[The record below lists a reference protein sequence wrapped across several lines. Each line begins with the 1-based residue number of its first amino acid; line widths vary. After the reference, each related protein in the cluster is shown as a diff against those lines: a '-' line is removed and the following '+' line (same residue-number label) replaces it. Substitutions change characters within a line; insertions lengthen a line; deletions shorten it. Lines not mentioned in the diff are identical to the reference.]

1 LADFVSNDTGSTLLV
16 TCTDD
21 AGTAI
26 NLAGCAVKLRWQ
38 EEAGTIADVTMTV
51 VDAAA
56 GTCSYKF
63 LADELYAPA
72 MAFEVK
78 ITDADSFV
86 LRNINLITVTVRD
99 DL

>member
-16 TCTDD
+16 TCADD
-21 AGTAI
+21 AGAAI
-26 NLAGCAVKLRWQ
+26 NLAGCTVKLRWQ
-38 EEAGTIADVTMTV
+38 EEAGTIAEATMTV

-56 GTCSYKF
+56 GTVSYKF

-86 LRNINLITVTVRD
+86 LKNINLITVTVRD